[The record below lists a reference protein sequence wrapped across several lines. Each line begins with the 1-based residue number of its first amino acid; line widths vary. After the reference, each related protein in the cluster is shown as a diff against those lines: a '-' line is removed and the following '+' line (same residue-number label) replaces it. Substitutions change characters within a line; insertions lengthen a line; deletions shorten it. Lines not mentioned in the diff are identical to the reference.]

1 MPENC
6 LRKTVKG
13 RLLYS
18 ENRGVGIMFS
28 NRRFKQLKNILG
40 FESETEKEI
49 RSDIGGKIIKN
60 SARVFEHK
68 Q

>member
-1 MPENC
+1 MYMN
-6 LRKTVKG
+6 K
-13 RLLYS
+13 
-18 ENRGVGIMFS
+18 
-28 NRRFKQLKNILG
+28 RFKQLKNILN

-49 RSDIGGKIIKN
+49 RSDVEGRILKN

>member
-13 RLLYS
+13 RLSYLES
-18 ENRGVGIMFS
+18 RGEDIMYK
-28 NRRFKQLKNILG
+28 NRRFKQLKNILS
-40 FESETEKEI
+40 FESETDKEI
-49 RSDIGGKIIKN
+49 RSDVGGKIIKN

>member
-60 SARVFEHK
+60 SARVFEHR